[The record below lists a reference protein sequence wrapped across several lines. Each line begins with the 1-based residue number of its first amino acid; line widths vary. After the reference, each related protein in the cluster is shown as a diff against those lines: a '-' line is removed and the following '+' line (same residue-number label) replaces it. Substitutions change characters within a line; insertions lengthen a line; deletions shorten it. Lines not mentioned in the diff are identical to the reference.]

1 VKLES
6 NLADNVIFTIGLLL
20 VTAGFAIAILV
31 SFFAVLRSMRGGEKV
46 RGGGVVMI
54 GPVPIVFG
62 TDKGS
67 TRMLLL
73 LGIILMVLFLVLTIV
88 PVLWR

>member
-1 VKLES
+1 MKLES
-6 NLADNVIFTIGLLL
+6 DLANNVIFTIGLLL
-20 VTAGFAIAILV
+20 VVAGFVIAILV
-31 SFFAVLRSMRGGEKV
+31 SFLAVLRSMKGGGRV

-67 TRMLLL
+67 TRTLLL
-73 LGIILMVLFLVLTIV
+73 LGIILMVLFLVLTIL
-88 PVLWR
+88 PALWR

>member
-6 NLADNVIFTIGLLL
+6 SLADNVIFTIGLLL
-20 VTAGFAIAILV
+20 VIAGFVIAVLV
-31 SFFAVLRSMRGGEKV
+31 SFLAILRSMKGGEKM

-67 TRMLLL
+67 TRTLLL
-73 LGIILMVLFLVLTIV
+73 LGIILMILFLVLTILST
-88 PVLWR
+88 LWR

>member
-1 VKLES
+1 M
-6 NLADNVIFTIGLLL
+6 ADSVIFTIGLFL
-20 VTAGFAIAILV
+20 VIAGFVIAILV
-31 SFFAVLRSMRGGEKV
+31 SFLAILRSMRGGEKV

-73 LGIILMVLFLVLTIV
+73 LGIILMILFLALTIV
-88 PVLWR
+88 PILWR